1 MSDLSFDNISIAT
14 GTTSKYMEVGNHIVR
29 IVSLEEGVS
38 SQKGTPFIKIKIE
51 NKDTQ
56 TCEHSYYFSDG
67 AKNISL
73 AAILTLVAAAQNCD
87 EATAKA
93 KMAGLKTENA
103 LTILTPLLVG
113 KKIAITLNGEWVDQQ
128 DVNKKSFIKTVFG
141 SYLFALPEDKFE
153 FLSKKPYIKGQ
164 PDNRAVNQP
173 AGSQPAATSNSV
185 IAPALDAWDK

>member
-1 MSDLSFDNISIAT
+1 MSELNFDNISIAT
-14 GTTSKYMEVGNHIVR
+14 GTVSKYMEVGNHIAR
-29 IVSLEEGVS
+29 IVGLEEGVS
-38 SQKGTPFIKIKIE
+38 SQKGTPFIKVKIE
-51 NKDTQ
+51 NQDSQ

-103 LTILTPLLVG
+103 LSILTPLLVG

-128 DVNKKSFIKTVFG
+128 DTNKKSFIKTVFG

-164 PDNRAVNQP
+164 PDNRAVNQ
-173 AGSQPAATSNSV
+173 AGGSQSSTNNSV